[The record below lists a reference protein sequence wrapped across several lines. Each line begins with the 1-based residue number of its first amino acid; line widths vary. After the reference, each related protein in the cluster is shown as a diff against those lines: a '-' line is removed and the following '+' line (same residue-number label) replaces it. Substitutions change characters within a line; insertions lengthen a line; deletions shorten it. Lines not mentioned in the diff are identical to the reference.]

1 MSEKI
6 KILGIKREKGF
17 LYFIDKEGDV
27 SCVRMGKKRR
37 KKEEIPLLPETKE
50 DELEEKKRLELEKDV
65 WEETLSPKEKSEEL
79 QMIRVPDD
87 IIETK
92 EGGDVAEL
100 REKFGNLVEN
110 KFVWLLVGIG
120 IGSLVTYFITR
131 SYYGKKIEEYV
142 AIIEKQQVQIN
153 QLLSLQTTGLS
164 SETSEQYILRK
175 YRESPISV

>member
-1 MSEKI
+1 
-6 KILGIKREKGF
+6 
-17 LYFIDKEGDV
+17 
-27 SCVRMGKKRR
+27 
-37 KKEEIPLLPETKE
+37 
-50 DELEEKKRLELEKDV
+50 V